1 MRPLFFIDEIQ
12 CKIAIIIQQYY
23 ILVTFHKIHLLR
35 LYIIDKAEKIIS
47 FIVQNVTQKTCK
59 V

>member
-1 MRPLFFIDEIQ
+1 MRPLFYGEIKY
-12 CKIAIIIQQYY
+12 KIAIIIQQYY

>member
-1 MRPLFFIDEIQ
+1 MRPLFFMV
-12 CKIAIIIQQYY
+12 KYSVRFAIIIQQYY